1 MATSAGSGTTAPAV
15 PDEAVLSFRERLR
28 RWMRPPR
35 RLKFTQAGR
44 YFTGMTLLV
53 GFGAINTGNN
63 LLYLLLGMTL
73 SLIVVSG
80 VLSEQVIN
88 RVTVRHK
95 LPGRL
100 FARHPAPIEVTVTNP
115 RPRIA
120 SYSLEVVER
129 IVGVDEKTRPGAYFL
144 RVEPGGTATSAF
156 RYAFPRRGRF
166 VLEGFEVVTH
176 FPFGLFR
183 KSRDLDAPGEVVVFP
198 ALAEPGSVSGLTE
211 LLQGEIH
218 QPRPGRGG
226 DFHALRDYRP
236 GDDVRD
242 IHWKATAR
250 RDQTITREREKEEA
264 RRVTVCLANV
274 WPTRLEA
281 TLAQELGPAPARE
294 RVVDE
299 LEYAVEV
306 CAGLV
311 ERLLSQGFVVGLATV
326 GEHVTM
332 GSGSGQLERV
342 LRNLALVEFVGDPRQ
357 PVATEGARRFSV
369 AGQES
374 CIVVGVAGGI
384 EGIGGGQILAT
395 LPTRRPDTA
404 EKGAR

>member
-1 MATSAGSGTTAPAV
+1 MSTTSVNGSPAPQPASA
-15 PDEAVLSFRERLR
+15 DEASSLRARFR

-80 VLSEQVIN
+80 MLSEQVIN

-115 RPRIA
+115 RARTA

-129 IVGVDEKTRPGAYFL
+129 IEGIAEGARPGAYFL
-144 RVEPGGTATSAF
+144 RVEGGGTATSAF

-166 VLEGFEVVTH
+166 VFEGFEIVTH

-183 KSRDLDAPGEVVVFP
+183 KSRDLDAASEVVVFP
-198 ALAEPGSVSGLTE
+198 ALAEPGGVSGLTE
-211 LLQGEIH
+211 LLQGEVH

-226 DFHALRDYRP
+226 DFHALRDYRV

-242 IHWKATAR
+242 IDWKATAR
-250 RDQTITREREKEEA
+250 RDQPITREREKEEA
-264 RRVTVCLANV
+264 RKVTLCLANV
-274 WPTRLEA
+274 WPSRLEA
-281 TLAQELGPAPARE
+281 SLTAELGAAAARA
-294 RVVDE
+294 RVADE
-299 LEYAVEV
+299 LEYAVEL
-306 CAGLV
+306 CAGLA
-311 ERLLSQGFVVGLATV
+311 ERLLAEGFVVGLSTLGERV
-326 GEHVTM
+326 GL
-332 GSGSGQLERV
+332 GSGSGQLERL
-342 LRNLALVEFVGDPRQ
+342 LRHLALVEFGGDPRAAE
-357 PVATEGARRFSV
+357 PSVLSRRFAV
-369 AGQES
+369 TGDES
-374 CIVVGVAGGI
+374 CIMVGVAGGMD
-384 EGIGGGQILAT
+384 GLSGGRVLAT
-395 LPTRRPDTA
+395 VPTRRPDAA
-404 EKGAR
+404 EGA